1 MSHRTSSGSD
11 FFHQDLEDAE
21 GTLVLHRVPDL
32 DEAES
37 KGRTPPD
44 SAPSLEQTGCRRGHE
59 IEQSES

>member
-11 FFHQDLEDAE
+11 FFNQDLEDAE

-44 SAPSLEQTGCRRGHE
+44 SAPPPPLNRRDAE
-59 IEQSES
+59 EVMR